1 MYIFAFFYQYQLLF
15 SKYFGQ
21 NRSLRD
27 LTVLPVQLVPEY
39 EDFERERAGRQS
51 RLLPPDSLLLN
62 LGHNRE
68 LVTESAAS
76 LAPATALAKR
86 DGRTGPIPV
95 HRYCCIQRPGSL
107 LKLPCSEQIPEQAP

>member
-1 MYIFAFFYQYQLLF
+1 MHIFAYHLLF
-15 SKYFGQ
+15 SPKYLGL
-21 NRSLRD
+21 NSLLPD

-95 HRYCCIQRPGSL
+95 HRYRCIQRPGSL

>member
-1 MYIFAFFYQYQLLF
+1 MLL
-15 SKYFGQ
+15 
-21 NRSLRD
+21 D

-107 LKLPCSEQIPEQAP
+107 LKLPCSEKFTEQKMVTRRIFTISR

>member
-1 MYIFAFFYQYQLLF
+1 MCPPL
-15 SKYFGQ
+15 
-21 NRSLRD
+21 D

-68 LVTESAAS
+68 LVTESASAS

-95 HRYCCIQRPGSL
+95 HRY
-107 LKLPCSEQIPEQAP
+107 

>member
-1 MYIFAFFYQYQLLF
+1 MRLL
-15 SKYFGQ
+15 
-21 NRSLRD
+21 LD

-95 HRYCCIQRPGSL
+95 HRYRCFPCPGSL
-107 LKLPCSEQIPEQAP
+107 LKLPCSEKFTEQKMVTRRIFTISR